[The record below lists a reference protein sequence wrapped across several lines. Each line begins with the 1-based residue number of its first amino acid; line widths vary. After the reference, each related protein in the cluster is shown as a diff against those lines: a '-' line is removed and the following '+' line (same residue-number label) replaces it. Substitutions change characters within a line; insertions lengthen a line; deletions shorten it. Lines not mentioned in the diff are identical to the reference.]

1 MLSDVDASGVAEVTS
16 MDSTAVS
23 MAAVTK
29 MAATAVKP
37 AVKRSSPSDRLLELQ
52 QQTLNTVLAIADTQ
66 RQLLDVEKARLEVEL
81 ENVSLKKIKL
91 LSKGVYVNTR
101 TAGQAI
107 YLQQPRAS
115 IDASPPAVRFGLGA
129 ALRRPASVDRSI
141 L

>member
-1 MLSDVDASGVAEVTS
+1 MWRRHSW
-16 MDSTAVS
+16 
-23 MAAVTK
+23 
-29 MAATAVKP
+29 
-37 AVKRSSPSDRLLELQ
+37 KRNWSKWH
-52 QQTLNTVLAIADTQ
+52 I
-66 RQLLDVEKARLEVEL
+66 
-81 ENVSLKKIKL
+81 KKIKL

>member
-1 MLSDVDASGVAEVTS
+1 MLSDADGSVAPDVKSTEG
-16 MDSTAVS
+16 TAVS

-29 MAATAVKP
+29 MAATAVTP

-91 LSKGVYVNTR
+91 LSKGVYQDDEGNWVCVKK
-101 TAGQAI
+101 
-107 YLQQPRAS
+107 S
-115 IDASPPAVRFGLGA
+115 KEE
-129 ALRRPASVDRSI
+129 
-141 L
+141 